1 MENEMM
7 IKPADKPAETTDSM
21 LTRLASEINAIKEQ
35 TRKTVYLAMMDIGQR
50 LLQAKGAVGHGN
62 WEKWLKDN
70 VDYSPR
76 TAQRLIASY
85 ERFGDGQQK
94 LFGRSADPEQLA
106 ELNKTQIM
114 TLMSIKDEEKCF
126 EFMDEHKGEIKD
138 MSKTELEAIAK
149 ELNETVAELNRT
161 KHKLTDAKNMADT
174 FQKRLADNENAMA
187 DYKKQLADNEN
198 AMADYKKQ
206 LAGLQSQLDE
216 AGESRELADLKA
228 KYTALQRDLARAD
241 KQHEQ
246 IAEEA
251 GRYQSLF
258 EESQQKVDA
267 LSKELEEA
275 KSQTIEAA
283 NVEKIVETVE
293 KIVEVEKVP
302 EETQKQLE
310 MMQARI
316 RELEA
321 VSKDTKTAEEKAFG
335 HHLMNVKSELEAA
348 ITQLMAIQDE
358 GKKRKYAALLRKL
371 LQGTL
376 SMISWA
382 E

>member
-126 EFMDEHKGEIKD
+126 EFMDEHKDEIKD

-149 ELNETVAELNRT
+149 ELNDTVAELNR
-161 KHKLTDAKNMADT
+161 AKR
-174 FQKRLADNENAMA
+174 KLADRKNVIDSYEKQLA
-187 DYKKQLADNEN
+187 DRETIVNSYKKQLSA
-198 AMADYKKQ
+198 
-206 LAGLQSQLDE
+206 LQSQLDE

-228 KYTALQRDLARAD
+228 KYAALQRDLARAD

-251 GRYQSLF
+251 GKYQNLF

-275 KSQTIEAA
+275 KSQPIEAA
-283 NVEKIVETVE
+283 TVE

-302 EETQKQLE
+302 EETKQQLE
-310 MMQARI
+310 LMQARI

-321 VSKDTKTAEEKAFG
+321 VGKDTKTPEEKAFG
-335 HHLMNVKSELEAA
+335 HHLMNVKSELEAS

-358 GKKRKYAALLRKL
+358 EKKRKYAALLRKL

-376 SMISWA
+376 SMTSWA

>member
-7 IKPADKPAETTDSM
+7 TKPADTPAETTDGM

-138 MSKTELEAIAK
+138 MSKTELEAVAK

-241 KQHEQ
+241 KKHEQ

-275 KSQTIEAA
+275 KSQPIEAA
-283 NVEKIVETVE
+283 TVE

-302 EETQKQLE
+302 EETKQQLE
-310 MMQARI
+310 LMQARI

-321 VSKDTKTAEEKAFG
+321 VGKDTKTPEEKAFG
-335 HHLMNVKSELEAA
+335 HPLMNVKSELEAS

-358 GKKRKYAALLRKL
+358 EKKRKYAALLRKL

-376 SMISWA
+376 SMTSWA

>member
-7 IKPADKPAETTDSM
+7 TKPADTPAETTDGM

-174 FQKRLADNENAMA
+174 FQKRLA
-187 DYKKQLADNEN
+187 
-198 AMADYKKQ
+198 
-206 LAGLQSQLDE
+206 GLQSQLDE

-241 KQHEQ
+241 KKHEQ

-258 EESQQKVDA
+258 EESQQKMDA

-275 KSQTIEAA
+275 KSQPIEAA
-283 NVEKIVETVE
+283 TVE
-293 KIVEVEKVP
+293 KIVEVEKIP

-310 MMQARI
+310 LMQARI

-321 VSKDTKTAEEKAFG
+321 VSKDIKTPEEKAFG
-335 HHLMNVKSELEAA
+335 HHLMNVKSEMEAA
-348 ITQLMAIQDE
+348 ITQLMAMADAE
-358 GKKRKYAALLRKL
+358 KKNRYAMLLRKL
-371 LQGTL
+371 LKGTL
-376 SMISWA
+376 SMTSWA
-382 E
+382 EG